1 MASDLSNYD
10 ALDARVARNRRAIYT
25 GLKPF
30 FPEDELM
37 AALSLWQARYS
48 AGPAY
53 ALHGFVNEICASE
66 ALRQMRN
73 EVHRSLRQALFG
85 PDEAL
90 EGDPLL
96 QVERWNHGRDGMG
109 AMGAPVL
116 AMHAAAGKASAK
128 PNTLI
133 FESVFEDFL
142 HLIEEKQPISLQ
154 IRSYIDMHLGK
165 VLSNGPVSV
174 QVSRW
179 LRGKQ
184 PRLDN
189 GLEVAEMR
197 TILHMAYVL
206 ACEYIG
212 PVSADSLLAQAV
224 RHCEGQELSRQF
236 SPRELL

>member
-1 MASDLSNYD
+1 MAADLNSND
-10 ALDARVARNRRAIYT
+10 ALDVRVARNRRAIYT

-30 FPEDELM
+30 LAEDELM

-48 AGPAY
+48 DGPAY
-53 ALHGFVNEICASE
+53 ALHGFVNEICADE
-66 ALRQMRN
+66 PLRQMRN
-73 EVHRSLRQALFG
+73 DIHRSLRQALFG

-90 EGDPLL
+90 DVDPLL
-96 QVERWNHGRDGMG
+96 QIERWNHGRDGM
-109 AMGAPVL
+109 AAPALTKHV
-116 AMHAAAGKASAK
+116 MAGKSSAK
-128 PNTLI
+128 PSTLI

-142 HLIEEKQPISLQ
+142 HLIEERQPISLQ
-154 IRSYIDMHLGK
+154 IRNYIDMHLGK

-212 PVSADSLLAQAV
+212 PTAADQMLAQAV
-224 RHCEGQELSRQF
+224 RHCETQELARQF

>member
-1 MASDLSNYD
+1 MAADLSSNG
-10 ALDARVARNRRAIYT
+10 ALDARVTRNRRAIYT

-30 FPEDELM
+30 LAEDELM

-48 AGPAY
+48 EGPAY

-66 ALRQMRN
+66 PLRQMRN
-73 EVHRSLRQALFG
+73 DVHRSLRQALFG

-90 EGDPLL
+90 DGDPLL
-96 QVERWNHGRDGMG
+96 QVERWHHGRDGMG
-109 AMGAPVL
+109 APAL
-116 AMHAAAGKASAK
+116 AMPALAGKASAK
-128 PNTLI
+128 PSTLI

-189 GLEVAEMR
+189 GLELAEMR
-197 TILHMAYVL
+197 TLLHMAYVL

-212 PVSADSLLAQAV
+212 PTAADHMLAQAV
-224 RHCEGQELSRQF
+224 RHCERQELARQF
-236 SPRELL
+236 SPRKLL

>member
-1 MASDLSNYD
+1 MAADLNSNG

-30 FPEDELM
+30 LAEDELM

-48 AGPAY
+48 DGPAY

-66 ALRQMRN
+66 PLRQMRN

-85 PDEAL
+85 PDDAL
-90 EGDPLL
+90 DVDPLL
-96 QVERWNHGRDGMG
+96 QVERWNHGRNSMP
-109 AMGAPVL
+109 ASAIQVV
-116 AMHAAAGKASAK
+116 AGKAPARPS
-128 PNTLI
+128 TLI

-154 IRSYIDMHLGK
+154 IRSYIDTHLGK

-184 PRLDN
+184 ARLDD
-189 GLEVAEMR
+189 GLDVAEMR
-197 TILHMAYVL
+197 TLLHMAYVL

-212 PVSADSLLAQAV
+212 PTAADHMLAQAV
-224 RHCEGQELSRQF
+224 RHCERQELARQF

>member
-1 MASDLSNYD
+1 MNIASNINDYA

-30 FPEDELM
+30 LAEDELLT
-37 AALSLWQARYS
+37 ALSLWQARYS
-48 AGPAY
+48 DGPAY
-53 ALHGFVNEICASE
+53 ALHGFVNEICSSE
-66 ALRQMRN
+66 PLRQMRN
-73 EVHRSLRQALFG
+73 DIHRSLRQALFG

-90 EGDPLL
+90 DSDPLL
-96 QVERWNHGRDGMG
+96 QIERWNHARGSMG
-109 AMGAPVL
+109 TPAP
-116 AMHAAAGKASAK
+116 AMHAMPGKAQGK
-128 PNTLI
+128 PRTQI

-154 IRSYIDMHLGK
+154 IRSYIDMHLGRI
-165 VLSNGPVSV
+165 LSNGPVSV

-184 PRLDN
+184 AHLDD
-189 GLEVAEMR
+189 GLDLAEMR

-212 PVSADSLLAQAV
+212 PIAADNMLAQAV
-224 RHCEGQELSRQF
+224 HHCEGQDLSRQF
-236 SPRELL
+236 SPREFL

>member
-1 MASDLSNYD
+1 MASDISSYD

-30 FPEDELM
+30 FAEDELM

-73 EVHRSLRQALFG
+73 DVHRSLRQALFG

-90 EGDPLL
+90 AHDPLL
-96 QVERWNHGRDGMG
+96 QVERWSSTQGSAIAFASTLQAMPG
-109 AMGAPVL
+109 AI
-116 AMHAAAGKASAK
+116 SSK
-128 PNTLI
+128 PRTLV

-154 IRSYIDMHLGK
+154 IRNYIDMHLGK

-174 QVSRW
+174 KVSRW

-184 PRLDN
+184 AHLDD
-189 GLEVAEMR
+189 GLDVAEMR

-206 ACEYIG
+206 ACEYLG